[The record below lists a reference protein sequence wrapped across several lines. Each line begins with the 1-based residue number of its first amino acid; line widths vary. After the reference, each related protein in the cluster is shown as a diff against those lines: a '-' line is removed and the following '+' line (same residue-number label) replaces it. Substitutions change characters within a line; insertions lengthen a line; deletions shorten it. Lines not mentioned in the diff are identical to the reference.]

1 PQADLSR
8 QKLLQT
14 ITASFASSAQHSKE
28 HRNQVKKG
36 QQAAKKS
43 RIKLLPKR
51 AYQYCRGRCPF
62 LFPSAQSIDQK
73 SGHTTHRKIKAGQHH
88 TKHTQS
94 QQGIFAGAAVPVIS
108 DQRQQE
114 EWQIADKHNLHGGM
128 EYDRPRHDHDER
140 SKKAFFLPKIF
151 PEKPQITKQAVC
163 DPCRKHHTL
172 HINCH
177 IHERKQIRKKI
188 QWIIESI
195 VSKIVDILPSA
206 DLHGK
211 IREK

>member
-1 PQADLSR
+1 
-8 QKLLQT
+8 
-14 ITASFASSAQHSKE
+14 
-28 HRNQVKKG
+28 
-36 QQAAKKS
+36 
-43 RIKLLPKR
+43 
-51 AYQYCRGRCPF
+51 
-62 LFPSAQSIDQK
+62 
-73 SGHTTHRKIKAGQHH
+73 AGQHH

-195 VSKIVDILPSA
+195 VSKIVDILPSS

-211 IREK
+211 IREKISRFIKALPEIFRKYNMLGQPVCLRTRQISSAYLHQKKQYR